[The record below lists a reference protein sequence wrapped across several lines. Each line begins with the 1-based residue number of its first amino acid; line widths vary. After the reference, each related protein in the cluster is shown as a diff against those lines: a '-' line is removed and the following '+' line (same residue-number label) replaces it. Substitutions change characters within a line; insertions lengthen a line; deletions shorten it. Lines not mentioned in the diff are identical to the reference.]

1 MKVHIPSPL
10 QSYTQR
16 QRTVDGSGANV
27 EAVLES
33 LNEKYPGIRFRMI
46 DEQKRI
52 RQHIKIFVNK
62 KAVNDLSVPIK
73 DDDEIHIIAA
83 LSGG

>member
-16 QRTVDGSGANV
+16 QRIVAATGTNV
-27 EAVLES
+27 EEMLEA
-33 LNEKYPGIRFRMI
+33 LNKSYPGIRFRMI

-62 KAVNDLSVPIK
+62 KAVNDLSVPVK
-73 DDDEIHIIAA
+73 DEDEIHIICA